1 MNNIGTIP
9 NGTAYSAGPSVG
21 VSSLV
26 TDANSCLSG
35 GPQMQRS
42 ASINTESYM
51 RLPASPM
58 SFSSN
63 NISGSS
69 QVIDGSSI
77 IQPSQHEDHMQ
88 KRRAASSSVT
98 SQPLPPQK
106 KSRADL
112 RSQGEVLLQQQ
123 AMQQLHQNPQ
133 LQAML
138 QQQRLAQQQQM
149 LQQAVPQMQRAQQ
162 IMQQQQQMR
171 PQLMPQ
177 QPIQVGQAGG
187 LVKNPSDSGLCFRR
201 LMQYLYHKRQRPAD
215 NSISYWR
222 KLVDEYFA
230 PKARKRWCVSLY
242 DNRGGNASNSF
253 QQTSLDAWRCDI
265 CGAKSGKGFE
275 ATYEILP
282 RLCQIKFD
290 RGVMDEHLFLD
301 MPHEYRLSSGIMVLE
316 YAKAVQESVYEHVR
330 VIHEGRL
337 RIIFTPELKIISWEF
352 CARRHEEFVPRRFI
366 APQVNHLIQVAQK
379 YQAAVEGQSSA
390 VSHQDTQAIC
400 NMFVSAGRQ
409 MMKNLELQLL
419 NEHGFSKRYVRC
431 LQISEVVNSMKDLIE
446 FSNKNKMGPID
457 SLKSFASQ
465 NPSNLPA
472 QNLQQDNTANQ
483 FMTVSNLPPT
493 DHPSTSMNKMPGMH
507 PEITNTAPP
516 QQTSAIALSSYHN
529 MLKSSMGA
537 NRNALPHEV
546 SSVFNLQQNG
556 MTGMTGMSGTS
567 LTGLIQQPAQVNQQ
581 HLQHHVIQQLLQE
594 VKNNSRPAL
603 SPAPPLVGQVPCTTN
618 MSAGTG
624 PTGMTGPNAHMMNRS
639 SSFKSVGSNPTAGAS
654 TSNLPTPKPE
664 VAQPMD
670 LPELDQIT
678 DFADNGLFDS
688 ADGGYGWKM

>member
-1 MNNIGTIP
+1 M
-9 NGTAYSAGPSVG
+9 
-21 VSSLV
+21 
-26 TDANSCLSG
+26 
-35 GPQMQRS
+35 
-42 ASINTESYM
+42 
-51 RLPASPM
+51 
-58 SFSSN
+58 
-63 NISGSS
+63 
-69 QVIDGSSI
+69 
-77 IQPSQHEDHMQ
+77 
-88 KRRAASSSVT
+88 
-98 SQPLPPQK
+98 
-106 KSRADL
+106 
-112 RSQGEVLLQQQ
+112 RSQGEILLQQQ
-123 AMQQLHQNPQ
+123 AMQQLHPNPQ
-133 LQAML
+133 LQAII

-149 LQQAVPQMQRAQQ
+149 LQQTMPQQMQRAQQ
-162 IMQQQQQMR
+162 MMQQQQQQQMR

-177 QPIQVGQAGG
+177 QQMQVGQAGG

-242 DNRGGNASNSF
+242 DTRSGNASNSF

-275 ATYEILP
+275 ATAEILP

-290 RGVMDEHLFLD
+290 RGVIDEHLFLD

-352 CARRHEEFVPRRFI
+352 CARRHEEFVPRRFL
-366 APQVNHLIQVAQK
+366 APQVNQLLQVAQK
-379 YQAAVEGQSSA
+379 YQAAVNEGGSNG
-390 VSHQDTQAIC
+390 VSHQDQQAIC

-446 FSNKNKMGPID
+446 YSNKNKMGPID
-457 SLKSFASQ
+457 SLKSFAAQ
-465 NPSNLPA
+465 KTTNLPA
-472 QNLQQDNTANQ
+472 QNMQQDNTANQ
-483 FMTVSNLPPT
+483 FMTVTGHPQT

-507 PEITNTAPP
+507 SEVTNTPAP
-516 QQTSAIALSSYHN
+516 QQTNASAIALSNYQN
-529 MLKSSMGA
+529 MLKSSMSSMGA
-537 NRNALPHEV
+537 NRNALPPEI
-546 SSVFNLQQNG
+546 SNVFNMPQNS
-556 MTGMTGMSGTS
+556 MTGMTGMPGAS
-567 LTGLIQQPAQVNQQ
+567 LTGLMQQPSQVNQQ
-581 HLQHHVIQQLLQE
+581 HLQQQVIQQLLQE
-594 VKNNSRPAL
+594 VKNNSRSA
-603 SPAPPLVGQVPCTTN
+603 SVPAPIPSPHLVGQQSLPCATN

-624 PTGMTGPNAHMMNRS
+624 PTGMTGPNVHMMNRS

-654 TSNLPTPKPE
+654 TSNLTTPKTE
-664 VAQPMD
+664 MVTQAMD
-670 LPELDQIT
+670 LPELDQIADFT
-678 DFADNGLFDS
+678 DSGLFDS